1 MDKKAAEQRNCK
13 SRGMKAGICCVGQ
26 QHNETVSPKAVE
38 RQMDDGSHQSRSSES
53 IREKMG
59 GRKAWFMI

>member
-1 MDKKAAEQRNCK
+1 MKKFVCSVCGYVYEGEAAPE
-13 SRGMKAGICCVGQ
+13 
-26 QHNETVSPKAVE
+26 VSPKAVE

>member
-13 SRGMKAGICCVGQ
+13 SREIYKGCVGQ
-26 QHNETVSPKAVE
+26 QRNETANPKDME
-38 RQMDDGSHQSRSSES
+38 RCVDDGSHQRKSPES
-53 IREKMG
+53 IRKKMG